1 MSAIFLSCNVNKVTV
16 DLKTGEEAVSY
27 RQMSLSP
34 KSLTQNS
41 VASKSLQMTLS
52 TVLSFK
58 HQPFLSF
65 LFLAGKFYLLR
76 QNGKHPVYYSLPQAS
91 FKLTVTE

>member
-52 TVLSFK
+52 TVLSHSSTNHFF
-58 HQPFLSF
+58 HSFFL
-65 LFLAGKFYLLR
+65 LA
-76 QNGKHPVYYSLPQAS
+76 NSTS
-91 FKLTVTE
+91 